1 VIAYFD
7 TSALVP
13 LIVEEPSTPDCQR
26 IWNEASRAVSVRLLY
41 AEASAALARAHR
53 MTRLTTTQLDEALA
67 ALDDIVTELDH
78 VEITD
83 QLVRAAGAL
92 ARSHG
97 LRGYDAVHL
106 GAGLSVADDD
116 VVFVTGDSNLA
127 AAAQTLGI
135 AVANTN
141 ERPRPVPE
149 D

>member
-1 VIAYFD
+1 MIAYFD

-13 LIVEEPSTPDCQR
+13 LIVEEPATPLCRR
-26 IWNEASRAVSVRLLY
+26 IWNEASRAVTVRLLY

-53 MTRLTTTQLDEALA
+53 MARLTTTQLDKALE
-67 ALDDIVTELDH
+67 ALDDIMTELDH
-78 VEITD
+78 VEITN
-83 QLVRAAGAL
+83 QLVRAAGVL

-106 GAGLSVADDD
+106 GAGLSIAHED

-127 AAAQTLGI
+127 AAAQALGI